1 MGELLFECYNVPRV
15 GFGVDALFSYYYHK
29 RNSLESLPIES
40 ALVLRS
46 GNVTSHVLP
55 IVEGKCRARN
65 ILRVDVGGRHVT
77 NLLHQ
82 VLQLDYPHV
91 KMTYPFANSIK
102 EKHCYVASDYSLELS
117 AWKCHLRRIPN
128 TLGRVMEPKIVQFP
142 FTPSTKVLPKDDK
155 ELEKKKHEKVER
167 MKLMAQDKRLKKIE
181 ALKEEREYIEKL
193 FKLKEQDFD
202 EYQAIIEEEGFTE
215 EDLLDH
221 LQKTDKMLCVQ
232 QSKKETGHH
241 EEILPEENK
250 RQLFLKTMSKS
261 RQVQQAKKE
270 LKMQKQLEECKM
282 IREQIEADPH
292 GWYQHIMQQ
301 IQTYKQAVARKQQIS
316 ASRLGGRQTVKS
328 VARMKALA
336 KVEEEGFGDR
346 DEDWDKYL
354 EIEKG
359 ETEKIEELEKIE
371 KLENLLVK
379 YWPPE
384 NWSSESHTNHYSLEA
399 MANQL
404 HLSTCLTR
412 CAEVTFQPSLIG
424 MDQMGLMEAADYC
437 LKGIPE
443 PHASQ
448 MLRRVYLTGGNTCFQ
463 GFKDRVLV
471 ELTQVRPV
479 GDLICVTSAEDPIL
493 DSWKGAALFC
503 TRNDPTEYFITRKK
517 YDEYGSNYFKLPLH
531 FASNII

>member
-354 EIEKG
+354 EIVCFYE
-359 ETEKIEELEKIE
+359 IPR
-371 KLENLLVK
+371 NS
-379 YWPPE
+379 P
-384 NWSSESHTNHYSLEA
+384 
-399 MANQL
+399 
-404 HLSTCLTR
+404 
-412 CAEVTFQPSLIG
+412 FPS
-424 MDQMGLMEAADYC
+424 
-437 LKGIPE
+437 
-443 PHASQ
+443 
-448 MLRRVYLTGGNTCFQ
+448 
-463 GFKDRVLV
+463 
-471 ELTQVRPV
+471 
-479 GDLICVTSAEDPIL
+479 
-493 DSWKGAALFC
+493 
-503 TRNDPTEYFITRKK
+503 
-517 YDEYGSNYFKLPLH
+517 
-531 FASNII
+531 